1 MNIRIANAGDQH
13 LSALVGQLG
22 TTKNSKEL
30 RSGLNETGVQELYVK
45 TKISTGMFAGKE
57 KNIERATSQ
66 QNARVDIMKALYNE
80 FPQAV
85 ADKVL
90 TNMKSFFSSKGEVT
104 VADARAILATAN
116 AIDARR
122 AEVGI
127 VDNLLDPQNH
137 PQVAALFSTFLTTEY
152 SHENYDF
159 IQGLKE
165 YKAIPADVHPATFK
179 KAKADEIA
187 ARFIETGAAQ
197 EVNITN
203 SERNDIVVK
212 LLTFNTLP
220 AAEQNAFFDKAEFN
234 ICNLAKNDSM
244 PRFLK
249 TPAALNY
256 INNG

>member
-57 KNIERATSQ
+57 KKIERATSQ

-104 VADARAILATAN
+104 VADARAILATATAT
-116 AIDARR
+116 AIEARK
-122 AEVGI
+122 AEVQNPH
-127 VDNLLDPQNH
+127 NLFDTQNH
-137 PQVAALFSTFLTTEY
+137 PQVAALFSAFTRAEFN
-152 SHENYDF
+152 SENYDF
-159 IQGLKE
+159 VQAVRT
-165 YKAIPADVHPATFK
+165 YKAIPPNANGVTKQVAATAILNQFISESGGTQANLSSKIRNDLEDSFKLGNLSVHQQGTLFDVAEEYIIQAT
-179 KAKADEIA
+179 AQDAGR
-187 ARFIETGAAQ
+187 RFIKNPET
-197 EVNITN
+197 
-203 SERNDIVVK
+203 
-212 LLTFNTLP
+212 
-220 AAEQNAFFDKAEFN
+220 
-234 ICNLAKNDSM
+234 
-244 PRFLK
+244 
-249 TPAALNY
+249 LNY

>member
-104 VADARAILATAN
+104 VADARAILATATAT
-116 AIDARR
+116 AIEARK
-122 AEVGI
+122 AEVQNPH
-127 VDNLLDPQNH
+127 NLFDTQNH
-137 PQVAALFSTFLTTEY
+137 PQVAALFSAFTRAEFN
-152 SHENYDF
+152 SENYDF
-159 IQGLKE
+159 VQTVRT
-165 YKAIPADVHPATFK
+165 YKAMPPNANGVTKQVAATAILNQFILQGGDTQVNLSSKIRNNLEDSFKLDNLSVHQQGTLFDIAEEYIIQAT
-179 KAKADEIA
+179 AQDAGG
-187 ARFIETGAAQ
+187 RFI
-197 EVNITN
+197 
-203 SERNDIVVK
+203 
-212 LLTFNTLP
+212 
-220 AAEQNAFFDKAEFN
+220 
-234 ICNLAKNDSM
+234 
-244 PRFLK
+244 K
-249 TPAALNY
+249 TPEALNY